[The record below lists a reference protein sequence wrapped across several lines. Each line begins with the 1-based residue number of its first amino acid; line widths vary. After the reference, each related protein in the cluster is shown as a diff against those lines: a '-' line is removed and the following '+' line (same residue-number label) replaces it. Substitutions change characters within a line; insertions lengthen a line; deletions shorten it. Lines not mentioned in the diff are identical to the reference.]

1 MIHIANY
8 PKFRR
13 AGDLWA
19 RSVLGS
25 TEAERAVAL
34 RLFENCG
41 AACAVFEVDGPSLS
55 LGRTLRRMLLKS
67 AAARLG
73 FVVDPG
79 WDRRLAHESAE
90 EWRACG
96 PPAAVLSLRAVYAA
110 ADLMLALALSDW
122 RLPLDS
128 PAGVAYLG
136 GVLAGMLSDLSLP
149 PGAMVPPLPPGAAAP
164 SGCGAEGGDSQGA
177 AGRAPAEAAN
187 EAPVRESAAES
198 DAVAADAKPAK
209 AEPAPRR
216 GSAREAKTVDPPAS
230 EIALSLM
237 RSAWESGI
245 RRVRSLSLLGWPEAR
260 SARSSELA
268 RVRIRRCDS

>member
-128 PAGVAYLG
+128 PAGVAYVAAPG
-136 GVLAGMLSDLSLP
+136 GD
-149 PGAMVPPLPPGAAAP
+149 GAAAP
-164 SGCGAEGGDSQGA
+164 PWR
-177 AGRAPAEAAN
+177 GRA
-187 EAPVRESAAES
+187 VG
-198 DAVAADAKPAK
+198 V
-209 AEPAPRR
+209 RR
-216 GSAREAKTVDPPAS
+216 GRRRLAGGGRSGARGSRKRGPGER
-230 EIALSLM
+230 E
-237 RSAWESGI
+237 
-245 RRVRSLSLLGWPEAR
+245 RR
-260 SARSSELA
+260 
-268 RVRIRRCDS
+268 